1 MLYIIVNSL
10 QNDLISYYHSF
21 NFFCCPVFCGVRRSQ
36 LRFSF
41 HCNFHWM
48 MIILMFSFS
57 ICKGYDISIT
67 MAFRVLSKPMIE
79 VCRFF
84 SRLFGWCFFFVFN
97 HFACACVF
105 WVFFCLSFSSI
116 KRRVQAA
123 QQLKRFF
130 FVHSFANFVVRSIYY
145 YFMFISA
152 FFLPVDH

>member
-1 MLYIIVNSL
+1 MRLNNAYVIHNCEQSTKRFNIL
-10 QNDLISYYHSF
+10 LSF
-21 NFFCCPVFCGVRRSQ
+21 FQFFFCCPVFCGVRRSQ

-84 SRLFGWCFFFVFN
+84 SRFFGWCFFFVFN

-105 WVFFCLSFSSI
+105 RVFFCLSFSSI

-130 FVHSFANFVVRSIYY
+130 VHSFANFVVRSIYY
-145 YFMFISA
+145 YFMFI
-152 FFLPVDH
+152 